1 MSEKTRLDYMI
12 DDRKAKLDQ
21 LRTAG
26 VECYPP
32 TTHRTHNAIDAKNHL
47 DQVVSVAGRL
57 TAIREHG
64 KIAFADLKD
73 ETGSIQITWQ
83 EKLLKPED
91 FAQIKLLDTGD
102 FVEAT
107 GTVMVTT
114 SGETSVLIDTYRLL
128 AKTLRPIPT
137 THQDIEHVEERF
149 RKRYLDLL
157 SENGSREKFYARTKI
172 IQAMRD
178 FYNSKGFLEVDTP
191 ILQTIPGGTSAKP
204 FETYYNAYDADVS
217 LRIAPELYLKRL
229 LVGGFERVYEF
240 ARCFRNEQADTTHNP
255 EFTQIESYAAY
266 WDYED
271 TMNFVEEMLC
281 EVVQKVF
288 GTNTLTIRGQQVVF
302 ERPFARKT
310 FLELSGGHRTDAKF
324 KVGTK
329 DIIQPTFITNHP
341 VELIP
346 LAKRDPADSS
356 LVQSFQL
363 VMVGVELVKAYSEL
377 NDPLEQRE
385 RFEEQEKLRSGGDEE
400 AQRNDPDFLE
410 ALEYGMPP
418 ASGMGIGIDRLV
430 TLLTDSDSLR
440 ETMLFPFMKPRN
452 NE

>member
-1 MSEKTRLDYMI
+1 MSEKSRLDYMI
-12 DDRKAKLDQ
+12 DDRKSKLEQ

-32 TTHRTHNAIDAKNHL
+32 TTHRTHSAIDAKNHL

-91 FAQIKLLDTGD
+91 FAQIKLLDPGD

-107 GTVMVTT
+107 GTVMVTK
-114 SGETSVLIDTYRLL
+114 SGEITVLIDSYRLL

-137 THQDIEHVEERF
+137 AHQDIEHVEERF

-157 SENGSREKFYARTKI
+157 SENGSRERLYARIKI

-191 ILQTIPGGTSAKP
+191 ILQSIPGGTSAKP
-204 FETYYNAYDADVS
+204 FETHYNAYDADVS

-281 EVVQKVF
+281 EVVQQVF

-302 ERPFARKT
+302 ARPFARKT
-310 FLELSGGHRTDAKF
+310 FLELSDGHRTDVKF
-324 KVGTK
+324 KVGTQG
-329 DIIQPTFITNHP
+329 IIQPTFITNHP

-346 LAKRDPADSS
+346 LAKRDPADPS

-377 NDPLEQRE
+377 NDPIEQRE
-385 RFEEQEKLRSGGDEE
+385 RFAEQEKLRQGGDEE

-440 ETMLFPFMKPRN
+440 ETMLFPFMKPRK
-452 NE
+452 E